1 MSDHTPNWESLRQYY
16 PLLEKGVY
24 LKSASIAAMH
34 KDVLD
39 EITKWNLFM
48 AQSAGSHEEKYFE
61 LLMDVHHSIATFLG
75 CDQEDVTLL
84 ENTSHNMN
92 ILAMMLADEK
102 RLGKNEIVA
111 VSDEFPSNIL
121 PFYHHGFKV
130 NQVKTDGGEFS
141 AEDLFERVNNKT
153 AAVVCSVVQFSS
165 GQYTDPLL
173 LSKLAKEKGVHLFLN
188 TTQALGTLPFSLKD
202 LQVSALTS
210 SCHKWLGAGIG
221 ASLFYMSKEFRRKR
235 PYPLA
240 GWCSVAEPFEMKN
253 EKPQPRE
260 DVMAL
265 QLGSLP
271 FAVLAGVAK
280 ACEVISSIGL
290 APIQKRLQGHTHT
303 LRTLLKEKGL
313 KPLGNG
319 QSGITTFALYED
331 PVQTQEFVDD
341 LKKKNIHV
349 NCRRGLIRVSPHF
362 YNTEEEIKT
371 FMESLI
377 LKA

>member
-1 MSDHTPNWESLRQYY
+1 
-16 PLLEKGVY
+16 
-24 LKSASIAAMH
+24 
-34 KDVLD
+34 
-39 EITKWNLFM
+39 
-48 AQSAGSHEEKYFE
+48 
-61 LLMDVHHSIATFLG
+61 
-75 CDQEDVTLL
+75 
-84 ENTSHNMN
+84 
-92 ILAMMLADEK
+92 
-102 RLGKNEIVA
+102 
-111 VSDEFPSNIL
+111 
-121 PFYHHGFKV
+121 
-130 NQVKTDGGEFS
+130 
-141 AEDLFERVNNKT
+141 
-153 AAVVCSVVQFSS
+153 
-165 GQYTDPLL
+165 
-173 LSKLAKEKGVHLFLN
+173 
-188 TTQALGTLPFSLKD
+188 
-202 LQVSALTS
+202 
-210 SCHKWLGAGIG
+210 
-221 ASLFYMSKEFRRKR
+221 
-235 PYPLA
+235 
-240 GWCSVAEPFEMKN
+240 MKN